1 MSRRR
6 QVQISIYSAYHKT
19 KLLGDIRMGDPVPE
33 KTDQDAEEEG
43 DSDPEIWNFEGENIE
58 IFKEQKFM
66 FF

>member
-1 MSRRR
+1 
-6 QVQISIYSAYHKT
+6 
-19 KLLGDIRMGDPVPE
+19 MGDLDPE